1 MAKSSRSATDL
12 HGFAEGQTKYEAPL
26 PAGQHWKLKVAPDG
40 RFVIPAAARAAMDI
54 PEDGT
59 VTAFLHDGEL
69 RIISQRTAIRRAQA
83 FIKANRKGTGSVVDE
98 LIAER
103 RAAAERGD

>member
-1 MAKSSRSATDL
+1 MAKPLLPTASQE
-12 HGFAEGQTKYEAPL
+12 GFAEDQARYEATSNVTRN
-26 PAGQHWKLKVAPDG
+26 WKIKVGSDG
-40 RFVIPAAARAAMDI
+40 RFVIPAAARALMDI

-59 VTAFLHDGEL
+59 VTASIQDGEL
-69 RIISQRTAIRRAQA
+69 RIISQRAAIRRVQA
-83 FIKANRKGTGSVVDE
+83 FIKANRKGSGSMADE